1 MYIFISNNKAY
12 ILVLLGL
19 CAWYLFLFIF
29 NGKKYLSTKKN
40 NIIKNI
46 KKIGDNKQIF
56 NNLAEEEIEE
66 EDYPMTNDIIF
77 KTEDLD
83 ADNQDWSSALEELK
97 EQQSKIKNS
106 NELNDLL
113 GDIGIS
119 RNNE

>member
-46 KKIGDNKQIF
+46 KKTGDNKQIF

-66 EDYPMTNDIIF
+66 EDYPMTNDRIF

>member
-29 NGKKYLSTKKN
+29 NGKKNLSTKKN
-40 NIIKNI
+40 NNIKNI
-46 KKIGDNKQIF
+46 KKTGDNKQIF
-56 NNLAEEEIEE
+56 NNLAEGEIEE
-66 EDYPMTNDIIF
+66 EDYPMTNDRIF